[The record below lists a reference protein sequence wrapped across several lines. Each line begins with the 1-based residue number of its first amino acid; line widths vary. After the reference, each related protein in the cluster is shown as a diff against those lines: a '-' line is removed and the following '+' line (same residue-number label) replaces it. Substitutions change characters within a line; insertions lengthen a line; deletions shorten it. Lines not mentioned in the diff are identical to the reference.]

1 MHANTAYIVSC
12 LSSKVLLMVLRPLSV
27 KVNIYLWYKT
37 WFNIVIATDIGY
49 AVDRYTHTK
58 RRKSM
63 LQPKLAIIED
73 DNAIA
78 AMYEFKL
85 QNDGYDV
92 KRAADGKSGL
102 ELLQRFQPEIILLD
116 LKMPVM
122 GGDEMLARLR
132 ETEWGASVRV
142 IVLTNISRDE
152 APSALRFLNVDRYLV
167 KAHHTPKQ
175 IVDTVNDVLGKR
187 GVQKVGA

>member
-1 MHANTAYIVSC
+1 M
-12 LSSKVLLMVLRPLSV
+12 L
-27 KVNIYLWYKT
+27 KT
-37 WFNIVIATDIGY
+37 
-49 AVDRYTHTK
+49 
-58 RRKSM
+58 
-63 LQPKLAIIED
+63 KLAIVED
-73 DNAIA
+73 DIAIA
-78 AMYEFKL
+78 TMYEFKL

-92 KRAADGKSGL
+92 RRAGDGKTGL
-102 ELLQRFQPEIILLD
+102 ELLEKFQPELVLLD

-132 ETEWGASVRV
+132 ETEWGAGVRV

-175 IVDTVNDVLGKR
+175 IVDVVNEVLGR
-187 GVQKVGA
+187 RAEQRIST